1 MRIVVRG
8 AGVAGLAVATCLA
21 EAGREVVVVDPAG
34 VPTRSGAS
42 YLAGGMLA
50 PWCEAEAAGAVL
62 IERAAGAIDWW
73 AAHVPGVVRAGTLV
87 VAAGRD
93 VPDLERFAARTTGF
107 ERVDAARI
115 AELEPALAGR
125 FGAGLFFPDEA
136 HLDPRLALAS
146 LADALRRRGVAC
158 LDAEPAPRPGD
169 RRLDC
174 RGTAAG
180 EALPGLRG
188 IRGEMLMLASR
199 EIVLSRPVRL
209 LHPRIPLY
217 VVPRGDGR
225 FMVGATMLEGGRAG
239 RMTLRSAVELM
250 NAAYALHPAFAEAE
264 VLEFGAG
271 LRPGFD
277 DNLPAVLR
285 DADGVWHANGAFRH
299 GFLLGPWLGAQ
310 AVSALV

>member
-1 MRIVVRG
+1 MRIVLRG
-8 AGVAGLAVATCLA
+8 AGVAGLVAATCLA

-42 YLAGGMLA
+42 HLAGGMLA

-62 IERAAGAIDWW
+62 VERAAGAIDWW

-87 VAAGRD
+87 VASGRD
-93 VPDLERFAARTTGF
+93 VPDLARFAARTSGH
-107 ERVDAARI
+107 ERVDAEAI

-125 FGAGLFFPDEA
+125 FTQGLFFPGEA
-136 HLDPRLALAS
+136 HLDPRRALDALAG
-146 LADALRRRGVAC
+146 ALRRRGVAC
-158 LDAEPAPRPGD
+158 LEAEPAPLPGD

-174 RGTAAG
+174 RGAAATD
-180 EALPGLRG
+180 ALPGLRG
-188 IRGEMLMLASR
+188 IRGEMVMLSSR
-199 EIVLSRPVRL
+199 EVALSRPVRL

-239 RMTLRSAVELM
+239 PMTLRSAVELM

-277 DNLPAVLR
+277 DNLPALIR
-285 DADGVWHANGAFRH
+285 DAAGVWHANGAFRH

-310 AVSALV
+310 AVSALD